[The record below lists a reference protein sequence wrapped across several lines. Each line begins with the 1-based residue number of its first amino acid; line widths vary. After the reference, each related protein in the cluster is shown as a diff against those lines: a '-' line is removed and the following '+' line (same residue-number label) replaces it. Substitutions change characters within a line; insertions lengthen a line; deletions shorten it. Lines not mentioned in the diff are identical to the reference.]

1 MLLAGGQ
8 VMLDAKAHQSI
19 GELMERLRP
28 FIARRLSSAADVD
41 DVLQDVLLQM
51 QRHVHELRDSDRLGP
66 WLYRI
71 TRNAITDRFRAEARS
86 AGLPE
91 RDAHSVDP
99 DDDAEL
105 TTELAR
111 CVAPLVARLPSPY
124 REAVTM
130 VDLEDLTFKDAAA
143 AIGLSVPGMKSRV
156 QRGRSKLRELF
167 EECCR
172 LELDVRRR
180 VVDYECRPGQ
190 ASKCTCGS

>member
-1 MLLAGGQ
+1 
-8 VMLDAKAHQSI
+8 MLDAKAHQSV

-41 DVLQDVLLQM
+41 DVLQDVLLRM
-51 QRHVHELRDSDRLGP
+51 QRHVHELRDSDRPGP

-91 RDAHSVDP
+91 RDAHSADP
-99 DDDAEL
+99 DNDAEL

-124 REAVTM
+124 T
-130 VDLEDLTFKDAAA
+130 
-143 AIGLSVPGMKSRV
+143 
-156 QRGRSKLRELF
+156 GR
-167 EECCR
+167 
-172 LELDVRRR
+172 
-180 VVDYECRPGQ
+180 P
-190 ASKCTCGS
+190 